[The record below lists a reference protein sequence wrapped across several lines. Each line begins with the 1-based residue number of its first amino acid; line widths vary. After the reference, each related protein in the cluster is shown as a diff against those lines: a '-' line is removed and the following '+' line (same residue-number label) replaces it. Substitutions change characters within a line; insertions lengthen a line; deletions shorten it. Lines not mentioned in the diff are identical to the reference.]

1 MSFPIWLGQRVAMLL
16 VVILTAGSLN
26 FVLPKLA
33 SQNPVEAKL
42 LALTESGGSLNDIK
56 GLVDSYNQKFGLD
69 KPVIVQYGN
78 YLASMATLD
87 LGYSIAFYP
96 ARVID
101 LIGKAL
107 PWTIG
112 LLCTATL
119 IAFTIGTLLGA
130 LVAWK
135 GAPGFVGALAPAV
148 MVLAALP
155 YYLVGL
161 VLVYLFAF
169 TWAIFPLQGGAS
181 LMATPGWDWD
191 FITDVLG
198 HSLLPALSIV
208 LASIGTWALAMRGMM
223 VTVQGEDYMI
233 TAEANGIS
241 PRRRFFG
248 YGLRNAMLPQITSLA
263 LHLGQIAAG
272 SVLVER
278 IFGYP
283 GLGMLLFQA
292 IQQSDYFVIYGCV
305 IIIVVMVACATL
317 LVDLVYP
324 LLDPRVRLGG
334 GNST

>member
-1 MSFPIWLGQRVAMLL
+1 MSVPVWLGQRVLL
-16 VVILTAGSLN
+16 LLAVIVTAASLN

-33 SQNPVEAKL
+33 PQNPVEAKL
-42 LALTESGGSLNDIK
+42 LALTESGGSLSDIS
-56 GLVDSYNQKFGLD
+56 GLVASYQEKFGLD
-69 KPVIVQYGN
+69 KPVLAQYFN
-78 YLASMATLD
+78 YLESTAKFD

-96 ARVID
+96 ARVSD
-101 LIGKAL
+101 LIVKAL

-112 LLCTATL
+112 LLATATL
-119 IAFTIGTLLGA
+119 IAFAAGTLLGA
-130 LVAWK
+130 LVAWR
-135 GAPGFVGALAPAV
+135 GAPRWIGLLAPVV

-169 TWAIFPLQGGAS
+169 TWAIFPLQGGSS
-181 LMATPGWDWD
+181 LMATPGWNWG
-191 FITDVLG
+191 FIADVLG
-198 HSLLPALSIV
+198 HSLLPAGSIV
-208 LASIGTWALAMRGMM
+208 LASIGTWALTMRGMM
-223 VTVQGEDYMI
+223 ITVQGEDYMVY
-233 TAEANGIS
+233 ANANGI
-241 PRRRFFG
+241 PARRRFFG
-248 YGLRNAMLPQITSLA
+248 YGLRNALLPQVTSLA

-305 IIIVVMVACATL
+305 LIIVVMVACATL
-317 LVDLVYP
+317 LVDLAYP

-334 GNST
+334 RS